1 MSGPVILTLDLA
13 TRFGWCVGELDS
25 GSPEFGSGLFAPE
38 KSGDDAIFAGAF
50 KWTVE
55 MLKERNVN
63 RVRIEEPLD
72 PRQMGKFTNRK
83 TFERLYG
90 IPSAVRAACYLCK
103 CYDVAYV
110 PASKVRA
117 SLGLKGVK
125 KGEWKERVM
134 WAVQARGFLC
144 DDNDAADALA
154 IWLYANETFRS
165 PQ

>member
-1 MSGPVILTLDLA
+1 MSRPVILTLDLA

-25 GSPEFGSGLFAPE
+25 GQPEFGAGFFAPE
-38 KSGDDAIFAGAF
+38 GSRDDAIFAGAF

-55 MLKERNVN
+55 NMQKFKVN

-103 CYDVAYV
+103 CYDVAYT

-117 SLGLKGVK
+117 SLSLKGVK

-134 WAVQARGFLC
+134 WAVQARGFDC
-144 DDNDAADALA
+144 TDNDAADALA
-154 IWLYANETFRS
+154 LWLHSNDTFRVS
-165 PQ
+165 T

>member
-25 GSPEFGSGLFAPE
+25 GSPEFGSDVFAPDG
-38 KSGDDAIFAGAF
+38 SGDDAIFAGAF

-55 MLKERNVN
+55 TMQKHGVN

-117 SLGLKGVK
+117 DLALKGVK
-125 KGEWKERVM
+125 KGEWKQHVM
-134 WAVQARGFLC
+134 WAVQARGFDC
-144 DDNDAADALA
+144 EDNDAADALA
-154 IWLYANETFRS
+154 IWLYACKTFRVD
-165 PQ
+165 Q